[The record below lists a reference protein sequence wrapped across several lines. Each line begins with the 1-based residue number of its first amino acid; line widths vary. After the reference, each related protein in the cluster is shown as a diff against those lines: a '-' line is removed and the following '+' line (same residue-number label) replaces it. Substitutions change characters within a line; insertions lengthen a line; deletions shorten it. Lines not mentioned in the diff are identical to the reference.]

1 MDLLHNFRVTSDNN
15 DNIGIIQT
23 IKNLTKSETIKNTI
37 ITLNTSS
44 LDPNFP
50 PEDIYQKFPESGGG
64 SKYFRT
70 KETEEPNQWISIDF
84 RGASVKPSHLIAM
97 FAEIDLFPKFQIY
110 GTQNGY
116 DEEKIDTININL
128 AEYPSDNLG
137 KTSEWFL
144 FPINTTKA
152 YNIIRIVGD
161 GERI

>member
-1 MDLLHNFRVTSDNN
+1 
-15 DNIGIIQT
+15 
-23 IKNLTKSETIKNTI
+23 
-37 ITLNTSS
+37 
-44 LDPNFP
+44 
-50 PEDIYQKFPESGGG
+50 
-64 SKYFRT
+64 
-70 KETEEPNQWISIDF
+70 
-84 RGASVKPSHLIAM
+84 M

-161 GERI
+161 GKRIGYSDCQLVFHILDFYGTFVSCYIKTYHCSSENFSMIITISLFIIFIR